1 LNSSENDSNAKN
13 GIVAD
18 GRERVIALE
27 LPRIQR
33 EVNARYADRW
43 VSAGFW
49 QRLRLRRLIRREI
62 RAELERVA
70 PPNGLYVVRHDH

>member
-1 LNSSENDSNAKN
+1 MSSSAIDSNAKN

-18 GRERVIALE
+18 GRDRVIAVE

-33 EVNARYADRW
+33 EVRARYADRL
-43 VSAGFW
+43 VSSGFW

-70 PPNGLYVVRHDH
+70 P